1 MDDGPDAVEFSAFTM
16 VARRRRKVIVDARSE
31 LIGAV
36 PQIGD
41 VAVGECDVLAGGS
54 AVILVRG
61 PARVVFS
68 GPELTEGLRGVEDA
82 GHGPARIDLEERIAD
97 QVTGLVVV
105 GEHASGEGVVG
116 GLDAVAV
123 VASGRAADV
132 FTEPLVRRRWLSAR
146 VSRRTS
152 QSSQA
157 CSSGK
162 PES

>member
-1 MDDGPDAVEFSAFTM
+1 M

-68 GPELTEGLRGVEDA
+68 GPELTEGFRGVEDA

-132 FTEPLVRRRWLSAR
+132 FTAGEEAVVIGEGVQTDQPVFVGVFVGEAR
-146 VSRRTS
+146 VVG
-152 QSSQA
+152 A
-157 CSSGK
+157 
-162 PES
+162 